1 MTIKSTVK
9 PVGCRACGA
18 APSYSIYSGSQFS
31 NQNNAYTIKQIENTV
46 RVPSSEY
53 TMNKS
58 ALNVYV
64 VPQVNPTN
72 SLYGVNWNQ
81 MSDRAVPSVLNTNVP
96 SHGNSTRTSLTR
108 MRPGSTSAAGKGVD
122 IKHGSYDRYLARLK
136 GKSVLRTAP
145 ETISNNQK
153 SVKWGIAYSSSC
165 TTLNGCP
172 CSPYS
177 PSFTIDYPLPSLSYP
192 CPLGLQLA
200 PQYVSPIIS
209 SGTPSG
215 GVWTISQPGIP
226 GVNVLYTIDSSTGVI
241 TIPSYLSVI
250 PPLTYL
256 ESGIYTVTYTVCGYL
271 IQWSDELQ
279 DC

>member
-9 PVGCRACGA
+9 PVGCRACGT
-18 APSYSIYSGSQFS
+18 APSYSIYNGPQFS

-58 ALNVYV
+58 ALNVYIA
-64 VPQVNPTN
+64 PEINPFN

-81 MSDRAVPSVLNTNVP
+81 MSDRAVPSVLKTNVP

-145 ETISNNQK
+145 ETIPNNQK

-172 CSPYS
+172 S
-177 PSFTIDYPLPSLSYP
+177 
-192 CPLGLQLA
+192 
-200 PQYVSPIIS
+200 
-209 SGTPSG
+209 TP
-215 GVWTISQPGIP
+215 
-226 GVNVLYTIDSSTGVI
+226 
-241 TIPSYLSVI
+241 
-250 PPLTYL
+250 
-256 ESGIYTVTYTVCGYL
+256 
-271 IQWSDELQ
+271 
-279 DC
+279 